1 MSQASE
7 RSVRSMLFVPGSRP
21 DMMAKA
27 AASEADAVCLDL
39 EDSVRPTRSGQPRS
53 QCEALIE
60 LDFGTRV
67 RLVRINALETPSR
80 TAIWW
85 MWSKAPARD

>member
-27 AASEADAVCLDL
+27 AASQADAVCLDL
-39 EDSVRPTRSGQPRS
+39 EDSVTADEKPASRGHVVK
-53 QCEALIE
+53 ALVE
-60 LDFGTRV
+60 LDFGARV
-67 RLVRINALETPSR
+67 RLVRINALDTP
-80 TAIWW
+80 
-85 MWSKAPARD
+85 